1 MSGGERSSESGM
13 QHVSLL
19 LAYVD
24 SSRSPEAYTTTVQVD
39 MKREGVDLLG
49 MRPPNDPRVQL
60 LAELA
65 DETRYAV
72 LERLEQ
78 GPASASE
85 LAERLDVSPTRLAN
99 HLRRLRDT
107 GLVTVSHQ
115 GRLALY
121 ELAEPGLREI
131 FSMLNGLRGAPPQTA
146 QPVRVAATCYD
157 HLAGQI
163 GVALMDHLVQSRAL
177 EARHDEGEL
186 KLGPEAARGFAKL
199 GVELPTK
206 PARRTLA
213 FSCMDPRIG
222 RAHLGGQLG
231 AQLATSLHQKG
242 WLKPTTQPRR
252 LELTPAGNKA
262 LQRLGIHLQEAA
274 DHGGS

>member
-1 MSGGERSSESGM
+1 
-13 QHVSLL
+13 
-19 LAYVD
+19 
-24 SSRSPEAYTTTVQVD
+24 
-39 MKREGVDLLG
+39 
-49 MRPPNDPRVQL
+49 MRASDDARVQL

-85 LAERLDVSPTRLAN
+85 LAERLGVSPTRLAN
-99 HLRRLRDT
+99 HLRRLRDA
-107 GLVTVSHQ
+107 GLVAVSHQ

-131 FSMLNGLRGAPPQTA
+131 FSMLNGLRGAPPQTGR
-146 QPVRVAATCYD
+146 PVRAATCYD

-177 EARHDEGEL
+177 EARDGEGEL
-186 KLGPEAARGFAKL
+186 KLGPAAAPGFAKL

-213 FSCMDPRIG
+213 YSCMDSRIG
-222 RAHLGGQLG
+222 RPHLGGQLG
-231 AQLATSLHQKG
+231 AQLAASLHQKG
-242 WLKPTTQPRR
+242 WVKPTAQPRR

-262 LQRLGIHLQEAA
+262 LHRLGIRLEAAA
-274 DHGGS
+274 DHAKNHTD

>member
-1 MSGGERSSESGM
+1 
-13 QHVSLL
+13 
-19 LAYVD
+19 
-24 SSRSPEAYTTTVQVD
+24 
-39 MKREGVDLLG
+39 
-49 MRPPNDPRVQL
+49 MRPSNDARVQL

-72 LERLEQ
+72 LERVEQ

-99 HLRRLRDT
+99 HLRRLRDA
-107 GLVTVSHQ
+107 GLVAVSHQ

-131 FSMLNGLRGAPPQTA
+131 FSMLNGLRGAPPRTGR
-146 QPVRVAATCYD
+146 PVPAATCYD

-163 GVALMDHLVQSRAL
+163 GVALMDHLVQTRAL
-177 EARHDEGEL
+177 EARDGEGQL

-199 GVELPTK
+199 GVELSTK

-222 RAHLGGQLG
+222 RPHLGGQLG
-231 AQLATSLHQKG
+231 AQLAASLRQKG
-242 WLKPTTQPRR
+242 WVKPTAQPRR

-262 LQRLGIHLQEAA
+262 LHRLGIRLEAAA
-274 DHGGS
+274 DHAKNHTE